1 MQLDSP
7 KFELIWR
14 DPARRRRVIAFL
26 IVVAVEALIILA
38 LLTLGNSPL
47 PPRTLQSD
55 LVAFSLSMPKAESE
69 KRKSSPAPAK
79 QKPAAPEAAKKTPEI
94 LPPQPKPTP
103 NMVPMSKKDFAAS
116 DIGTLGKAAGSAGA
130 KTAYG
135 PGDGPGGQTLYPA
148 EWYRE
153 PGPNVLA
160 DSLPTGAPEGAWAM
174 IACRTIERYHVENCV
189 GMGESHVGLSLA
201 LRKAAWQFQVLPPRV
216 NGRPLIG
223 AWVRIRFD
231 FTKKTGE

>member
-1 MQLDSP
+1 MDFNSP
-7 KFELIWR
+7 QFHLIWR

-26 IVVAVEALIILA
+26 IVVVVEALIIVA

-47 PPRTLQSD
+47 PPRTMQSD
-55 LVAFSLSMPKAESE
+55 LIALSLAMPKAETE
-69 KRKSSPAPAK
+69 KRKSSAAPAK
-79 QKPAAPEAAKKTPEI
+79 QKPVAPAAAKKTPEI
-94 LPPQPKPTP
+94 CHPQPKPTP
-103 NMVPMSKKDFAAS
+103 NMVPMSKEDFAAS
-116 DIGTLGKAAGSAGA
+116 DIGKLGKAAGSAGSKA
-130 KTAYG
+130 AYG

-174 IACRTIERYHVENCV
+174 IACRTIEHYRVENCV

-231 FTKKTGE
+231 FTKGKGE

>member
-1 MQLDSP
+1 MQFGSADLDR
-7 KFELIWR
+7 IWR
-14 DPARRRRVIAFL
+14 DPARRRRVVAFL
-26 IVVAVEALIILA
+26 IVVAVEALIIIA
-38 LLTLGNSPL
+38 LLTLGNLTP
-47 PPRTLQSD
+47 PPRTLPSD
-55 LVAFSLSMPKAESE
+55 MVALSLSAPKAESE
-69 KRKSSPAPAK
+69 KRKSAPAPAK
-79 QKPAAPEAAKKTPEI
+79 QKPVAPAAAKKTPEV

-103 NMVPMSKKDFAAS
+103 NMVPMSREDFAAS
-116 DIGTLGKAAGSAGA
+116 DIGKLGKAAGSAGG
-130 KTAYG
+130 KSAYG

-153 PGPNVLA
+153 PGPHVLA

-174 IACRTIERYHVENCV
+174 IACRTIEHYRVENCV
-189 GMGESHVGLSLA
+189 GMGESHVGLALA

-231 FTKKTGE
+231 FTKTKGE

>member
-1 MQLDSP
+1 MDFNSP
-7 KFELIWR
+7 NFDLIWR

-26 IVVAVEALIILA
+26 IVVVVETLIIFA
-38 LLTLGNSPL
+38 LLLLGNLTP
-47 PPRTLQSD
+47 PPRKLQSD
-55 LVAFSLSMPKAESE
+55 LVALSLGMPKAETE
-69 KRKSSPAPAK
+69 KRKSSAAPAK
-79 QKPAAPEAAKKTPEI
+79 QKPVAPAAAKKTPEI

-103 NMVPMSKKDFAAS
+103 NMVPMSKEDFAAS
-116 DIGTLGKAAGSAGA
+116 DIGKLGKAGSAGSKA
-130 KTAYG
+130 AYG

-174 IACRTIERYHVENCV
+174 IACRTIENYRVENCV
-189 GMGESHVGLSLA
+189 GMGESHVGLALA

-231 FTKKTGE
+231 FTKKTGD